1 MSRHGDECGVSC
13 KQMLRSECK
22 LARGVQY
29 NGIDREVLSQG
40 KEGQST
46 ARKVLDK
53 AGDGEDEMKRRSVP
67 KGA

>member
-1 MSRHGDECGVSC
+1 
-13 KQMLRSECK
+13 MLRSECK